1 MYVQAAATT
10 AVELCFVRCTHGHVW
25 VGVRMYVQA
34 AATIAVKLR
43 SGSRIV
49 GLMSFVLQG
58 AQSLECVNACVC
70 ACASVHSV
78 FGALKD
84 CASMRE
90 RMRTNEWNAEALGKK
105 EVRMHD

>member
-1 MYVQAAATT
+1 
-10 AVELCFVRCTHGHVW
+10 
-25 VGVRMYVQA
+25 MYVQA

-70 ACASVHSV
+70 ACASVHSGECV
-78 FGALKD
+78 HMDVSGCRCRRRRVWPCVSNLLQ
-84 CASMRE
+84 C
-90 RMRTNEWNAEALGKK
+90 
-105 EVRMHD
+105 